1 MRFEGDW
8 GKLWAKIQFYRQ
20 SMTKYMAKSKN
31 IKKKKK
37 KKKEQDQKT
46 LISAFA

>member
-8 GKLWAKIQFYRQ
+8 GKLWAKIQFYRK
-20 SMTKYMAKSKN
+20 T
-31 IKKKKK
+31 KKKKK